1 MLPDSC
7 VAQNYQMSSTKVVY
21 IIKHGIAVHVKTALM
36 KEVNGRRLT
45 FHFNQ
50 TATQQIK
57 TI

>member
-7 VAQNYQMSSTKVVY
+7 VAQNYQMSSTKVMC
-21 IIKHGIAVHVKTALM
+21 IIKHGIAVHVKTALV
-36 KEVNGRRLT
+36 KEVNGRCLT

-50 TATQQIK
+50 TAMQQIK